1 MLNNDCRVL
10 SCHSM
15 ICGLSLSTRPFISA
29 VKLRD
34 EKTPATWI
42 VEDRNTIGS
51 FVHVSD
57 KMRKFDLL

>member
-10 SCHSM
+10 PCHSM
-15 ICGLSLSTRPFISA
+15 ICELSLSTRPFISA

-34 EKTPATWI
+34 EETPATWI
-42 VEDRNTIGS
+42 VADRNTIGS

-57 KMRKFDLL
+57 EMKKCDLL